1 MSNDY
6 KDIINLPHY
15 TSSKRPRMS
24 IYNRAAQFSPFAA
37 LTGYDEAVKETARL
51 TTEQIDLDEYEIQI
65 INDRINIALE
75 KKELNLPV
83 SITFFSLDVKKKGG
97 EYRTVSGVIK
107 RIDEEKRS
115 VVLADKS
122 EILICY
128 IYKIDGEIFEI
139 YNEYVE
145 ECIND

>member
-139 YNEYVE
+139 YNEYAE